1 MDLINELLSIALS
14 AAPWLMLGLVIAGL
28 IKALMPEHVLQ
39 RWMGGRGVG
48 SILRAAVIG
57 MPLPLCSCGAIPTA
71 LALHRGGAGRGP
83 TTSFLIST
91 PGVGVD
97 SMLITSVLLGP
108 LMALARVLGA
118 LVTAI
123 VTGIL
128 VGVTGQTAVPK
139 SPPVSSCCA
148 SKGCASKGCAS
159 QDDAEANEQAAK
171 STGVIAGLK
180 YAFSDLLDDIS
191 RWMFAGLLLAGVLV
205 TFVPPETL
213 VGFSGGL
220 LALALMAVIG
230 IPLYICA
237 TAATP
242 VAAGLLLAGI
252 SPGMALVFL
261 LAGPVTSLA
270 TLAILRRELGNQAL
284 AVYLGSI
291 LLVTVL
297 IGWVFDQGLAMTG
310 WNPVQQASQVQ
321 ALLPVWLEWLALG
334 ALVLFSIRP
343 VRKRLLGF

>member
-1 MDLINELLSIALS
+1 MSLINELLSIALS
-14 AAPWLMLGLVIAGL
+14 AAPWLLLGLVIAGL
-28 IKALMPEHVLQ
+28 IKALMPEHLLQ
-39 RWMGGRGVG
+39 RWMGGRGLG

-128 VGVTGQTAVPK
+128 VGFTGQTALPK
-139 SPPVSSCCA
+139 STPVSSCCA
-148 SKGCASKGCAS
+148 SKGA
-159 QDDAEANEQAAK
+159 DDGHAHAHATE

-191 RWMFAGLLLAGVLV
+191 SWMFAGLLLAGVLV

-220 LALALMAVIG
+220 LALILMAVIG

-270 TLAILRRELGNQAL
+270 TLAILRREFGNQAL
-284 AVYLGSI
+284 AVYMVSI

-310 WNPVQQASQVQ
+310 WDPVQQANQVQ
-321 ALLPVWLEWLALG
+321 ELLPASVEWLALG

-343 VRKRLLGF
+343 MRKRLLGF

>member
-1 MDLINELLSIALS
+1 MSLINELLSIALS
-14 AAPWLMLGLVIAGL
+14 AAPWLLLGLVIAGL
-28 IKALMPEHVLQ
+28 IKALMPEHLLQ
-39 RWMGGRGVG
+39 RWMGGRGLG

-128 VGVTGQTAVPK
+128 VGFTGQTALPK
-139 SPPVSSCCA
+139 STPVSSCCA
-148 SKGCASKGCAS
+148 SKGA
-159 QDDAEANEQAAK
+159 DDGHAHAHATE
-171 STGVIAGLK
+171 STGVVAGLK

-191 RWMFAGLLLAGVLV
+191 SWMFAGLLLAGVLV

-220 LALALMAVIG
+220 LALILMAVIG

-270 TLAILRRELGNQAL
+270 TLAILRREFGSQAL
-284 AVYLGSI
+284 AVYLVSI

-310 WNPVQQASQVQ
+310 WDPVQQANQVQ
-321 ALLPVWLEWLALG
+321 ELLPASVEWLALG

-343 VRKRLLGF
+343 MRKRLLGF

>member
-1 MDLINELLSIALS
+1 MSLINELLSIALS
-14 AAPWLMLGLVIAGL
+14 AAPWLLLGLVIAGL
-28 IKALMPEHVLQ
+28 IKALMPEHLLQ
-39 RWMGGRGVG
+39 RWMGGRGLG
-48 SILRAAVIG
+48 SITRAAVIG

-128 VGVTGQTAVPK
+128 VGFTGQAALPK
-139 SPPVSSCCA
+139 STPVSSCCA
-148 SKGCASKGCAS
+148 SKGC
-159 QDDAEANEQAAK
+159 DADSANAHATEL
-171 STGVIAGLK
+171 TGVIAGLK

-191 RWMFAGLLLAGVLV
+191 SWMFAGLLLAGVLV

-220 LALALMAVIG
+220 LALILMAVIG

-270 TLAILRRELGNQAL
+270 TLAILRREFGNQAL
-284 AVYLGSI
+284 AVYLVSI

-297 IGWVFDQGLAMTG
+297 IGWVFDKGLAMTG
-310 WNPVQQASQVQ
+310 WDPVQQASQVQ
-321 ALLPVWLEWLALG
+321 ELLPASVEWLALG
-334 ALVLFSIRP
+334 ALFLFSIRP
-343 VRKRLLGF
+343 IRKRLLGF

>member
-1 MDLINELLSIALS
+1 MSLINELLSIALS
-14 AAPWLMLGLVIAGL
+14 AAPWLLLGLVIAGL
-28 IKALMPEHVLQ
+28 IKALMPEHLLQ
-39 RWMGGRGVG
+39 RWMGGRGLG

-128 VGVTGQTAVPK
+128 VGFTGQTALPK
-139 SPPVSSCCA
+139 STPVSSCCA
-148 SKGCASKGCAS
+148 SKGADDGHAHAHAHAS
-159 QDDAEANEQAAK
+159 E

-191 RWMFAGLLLAGVLV
+191 SWMFAGLLLAGVLV

-220 LALALMAVIG
+220 LALILMAVIG

-270 TLAILRRELGNQAL
+270 TLAILRREFGSQAL
-284 AVYLGSI
+284 AVYLVSI

-310 WNPVQQASQVQ
+310 WDPVQQANQVQ
-321 ALLPVWLEWLALG
+321 ELLPASVEWLALG

-343 VRKRLLGF
+343 MRKRLLGF

>member
-1 MDLINELLSIALS
+1 MSLINELLSIALS
-14 AAPWLMLGLVIAGL
+14 AAPWLLLGLVIAGL
-28 IKALMPEHVLQ
+28 IKALMPEHLLQ
-39 RWMGGRGVG
+39 RWMGGRGLG

-128 VGVTGQTAVPK
+128 VGFTGQTALPK
-139 SPPVSSCCA
+139 STPVSSCCA
-148 SKGCASKGCAS
+148 SKGA
-159 QDDAEANEQAAK
+159 DDGHAHAHATE

-191 RWMFAGLLLAGVLV
+191 SWMFAGLLLAGVLV

-220 LALALMAVIG
+220 LALILMAVIG

-270 TLAILRRELGNQAL
+270 TLAILRREFGSQAL

-310 WNPVQQASQVQ
+310 WDPVQQANQVQ
-321 ALLPVWLEWLALG
+321 ELLPASVEWLALG

-343 VRKRLLGF
+343 MRKRLLGF

>member
-1 MDLINELLSIALS
+1 MSLINELLSIALS
-14 AAPWLMLGLVIAGL
+14 AAPWLLLGLVIAGL
-28 IKALMPEHVLQ
+28 IKALMPEHLLQ
-39 RWMGGRGVG
+39 RWMGGRGLG

-128 VGVTGQTAVPK
+128 VGFTGQAALPK
-139 SPPVSSCCA
+139 STPVSSCCA
-148 SKGCASKGCAS
+148 SKGA
-159 QDDAEANEQAAK
+159 DDGHAHAHATE

-191 RWMFAGLLLAGVLV
+191 SWMFAGLLLAGVLV

-220 LALALMAVIG
+220 LALILMAVIG

-270 TLAILRRELGNQAL
+270 TLAILRREFGNQAL

-310 WNPVQQASQVQ
+310 WDPVQQANQVQ
-321 ALLPVWLEWLALG
+321 ELLPASVEWLALG

-343 VRKRLLGF
+343 MRKRLLGF

>member
-1 MDLINELLSIALS
+1 MKLINELLSIALT
-14 AAPWLMLGLVIAGL
+14 AAPWLLLGLVIAGL
-28 IKALMPEHVLQ
+28 IKALMPEHLLQ
-39 RWMGGRGVG
+39 RWMGGRGLG
-48 SILRAAVIG
+48 SITRAAVIG

-128 VGVTGQTAVPK
+128 VGFTGQTGLPK
-139 SPPVSSCCA
+139 NTPVSSCCA
-148 SKGCASKGCAS
+148 SKGCDADGANAHAS
-159 QDDAEANEQAAK
+159 D

-220 LALALMAVIG
+220 WALLLMAVIG

-270 TLAILRRELGNQAL
+270 TLAILRREFGSQAL
-284 AVYLGSI
+284 AVYLVSI

-310 WNPVQQASQVQ
+310 WDPVQQASQVQ
-321 ALLPVWLEWLALG
+321 ELLPVWLEWLALA
-334 ALVLFSIRP
+334 ALVVFAIRP
-343 VRKRLLGF
+343 VRKRLFGF

>member
-1 MDLINELLSIALS
+1 MSLINELLSIALS

-28 IKALMPEHVLQ
+28 IKALMPEHLLQ
-39 RWMGGRGVG
+39 RWMGGRGLG
-48 SILRAAVIG
+48 SITRAAVIG

-128 VGVTGQTAVPK
+128 VGFTGQAALPK
-139 SPPVSSCCA
+139 STPVSSCCA
-148 SKGCASKGCAS
+148 SKGC
-159 QDDAEANEQAAK
+159 DADSANAHATE

-191 RWMFAGLLLAGVLV
+191 SWMFAGLLLAGVLV

-220 LALALMAVIG
+220 LALILMAVIG

-270 TLAILRRELGNQAL
+270 TLAILRREFGNQAL
-284 AVYLGSI
+284 AVYLVSI

-297 IGWVFDQGLAMTG
+297 IGWVFDKGLAMTG
-310 WNPVQQASQVQ
+310 WDPVQQASQVQ
-321 ALLPVWLEWLALG
+321 ELLPTSVEWLALG

-343 VRKRLLGF
+343 IRKRLLGF

>member
-1 MDLINELLSIALS
+1 MKLINELLSIALS

-28 IKALMPEHVLQ
+28 IKALMPESLLQ
-39 RWMGGRGVG
+39 RWMGGRGIG
-48 SILRAAVIG
+48 SITRAAVIG

-128 VGVTGQTAVPK
+128 VGFTGQTALPK
-139 SPPVSSCCA
+139 SPPASSCCA
-148 SKGCASKGCAS
+148 SKGCGDSN
-159 QDDAEANEQAAK
+159 ANANATE
-171 STGVIAGLK
+171 STGVIAGLR

-205 TFVPPETL
+205 TFVSPEAL

-220 LALALMAVIG
+220 LPLLLMAVIG

-270 TLAILRRELGNQAL
+270 TLAILRREFGSQAL

-297 IGWVFDQGLAMTG
+297 IGWVLDQGLAMTG

-321 ALLPVWLEWLALG
+321 ELLPAFVEWLALG
-334 ALVLFSIRP
+334 VLVLFSIRP
-343 VRKRLLGF
+343 MRKRLLGF

>member
-1 MDLINELLSIALS
+1 MSLINELLSIALS
-14 AAPWLMLGLVIAGL
+14 PAPWLLLGLVIAGL
-28 IKALMPEHVLQ
+28 IKALMPQHLLR
-39 RWMGGRGVG
+39 RWMGGGCLS

-128 VGVTGQTAVPK
+128 VGFTGQTALPK
-139 SPPVSSCCA
+139 STPVSSCCA
-148 SKGCASKGCAS
+148 SKGADDGHAHAHAS
-159 QDDAEANEQAAK
+159 E

-191 RWMFAGLLLAGVLV
+191 SWMFAVLLLAGVLV

-220 LALALMAVIG
+220 LALILMAVIG

-270 TLAILRRELGNQAL
+270 TLAILRREFGSQAL
-284 AVYLGSI
+284 AVYLVSI

-310 WNPVQQASQVQ
+310 WDPVQQANQVQ
-321 ALLPVWLEWLALG
+321 ELLPASVEWLALG
-334 ALVLFSIRP
+334 ALLLFSIRP
-343 VRKRLLGF
+343 MRKRLLGF

>member
-1 MDLINELLSIALS
+1 MSLINELLSIALS
-14 AAPWLMLGLVIAGL
+14 AAPWLLLGLVIAGL
-28 IKALMPEHVLQ
+28 IKALMPEHLLQ
-39 RWMGGRGVG
+39 RWMGGRGLG

-128 VGVTGQTAVPK
+128 VGFTGQSALPK
-139 SPPVSSCCA
+139 STPVSSCCA
-148 SKGCASKGCAS
+148 SKGA
-159 QDDAEANEQAAK
+159 DDGNAHAHATE

-191 RWMFAGLLLAGVLV
+191 SWMFAGLLLAGVLV

-220 LALALMAVIG
+220 LALILMAVIG

-270 TLAILRRELGNQAL
+270 TLAILRREFGNQAL
-284 AVYLGSI
+284 AVYLVSI

-310 WNPVQQASQVQ
+310 WDPVQQASQVQ
-321 ALLPVWLEWLALG
+321 ELLPEWLEWLALG

-343 VRKRLLGF
+343 MRKRLLGF

>member
-1 MDLINELLSIALS
+1 MSLINELLSIALS
-14 AAPWLMLGLVIAGL
+14 AAPWLLLGLVIAGL
-28 IKALMPEHVLQ
+28 IKALMPEHLLQ
-39 RWMGGRGVG
+39 RWMGGRGLG

-128 VGVTGQTAVPK
+128 VGFTGQTALPK
-139 SPPVSSCCA
+139 STPVSSCCA
-148 SKGCASKGCAS
+148 SKGA
-159 QDDAEANEQAAK
+159 DDGHAHATE

-191 RWMFAGLLLAGVLV
+191 SWMFAGLLLAGGLV

-220 LALALMAVIG
+220 LALILMAVIG

-270 TLAILRRELGNQAL
+270 TLAILRREFGNQAL
-284 AVYLGSI
+284 AVYLVSI

-310 WNPVQQASQVQ
+310 WDPVQQANQVQ
-321 ALLPVWLEWLALG
+321 ELLPASVEWLALG
-334 ALVLFSIRP
+334 ALLLFSIRP
-343 VRKRLLGF
+343 MRKRLLGF

>member
-1 MDLINELLSIALS
+1 MSLINELLSIALS
-14 AAPWLMLGLVIAGL
+14 AAPWLLLGLVIAGL
-28 IKALMPEHVLQ
+28 IKALMPEHLLQ
-39 RWMGGRGVG
+39 RWMGGRGLG

-128 VGVTGQTAVPK
+128 VGFTGQTALPK
-139 SPPVSSCCA
+139 STPVSSCCA
-148 SKGCASKGCAS
+148 SKGADDGHAHAHAHAHAS
-159 QDDAEANEQAAK
+159 E

-191 RWMFAGLLLAGVLV
+191 SWMFAGLLLAGVLV

-220 LALALMAVIG
+220 LALILMAVIG

-270 TLAILRRELGNQAL
+270 TLAILRREFGSQAL
-284 AVYLGSI
+284 AVYLVSI

-310 WNPVQQASQVQ
+310 WDPVQQANQVQ
-321 ALLPVWLEWLALG
+321 ELLPASVEWLALG

-343 VRKRLLGF
+343 MRKRLLGF

>member
-1 MDLINELLSIALS
+1 MSLINELLSIALS

-28 IKALMPEHVLQ
+28 IKALMPEHLLQ
-39 RWMGGRGVG
+39 RWMGGRGLG
-48 SILRAAVIG
+48 SITRAAVIG

-128 VGVTGQTAVPK
+128 VGFTGQTALPK
-139 SPPVSSCCA
+139 STPVSSCCA
-148 SKGCASKGCAS
+148 SKGCDADSANAHAS
-159 QDDAEANEQAAK
+159 DA
-171 STGVIAGLK
+171 TGIMAGLK

-191 RWMFAGLLLAGVLV
+191 SWMFAGLLLAGVLV

-220 LALALMAVIG
+220 LALILMAVIG

-270 TLAILRRELGNQAL
+270 TLAILWREFGNQAL
-284 AVYLGSI
+284 AVYLVSI

-297 IGWVFDQGLAMTG
+297 IGWVFDKGLAMTG
-310 WNPVQQASQVQ
+310 WDPVQQASQVQ
-321 ALLPVWLEWLALG
+321 ELLPASVEWLALG

-343 VRKRLLGF
+343 VRKRLFGF

>member
-1 MDLINELLSIALS
+1 M
-14 AAPWLMLGLVIAGL
+14 
-28 IKALMPEHVLQ
+28 
-39 RWMGGRGVG
+39 
-48 SILRAAVIG
+48 
-57 MPLPLCSCGAIPTA
+57 
-71 LALHRGGAGRGP
+71 
-83 TTSFLIST
+83 
-91 PGVGVD
+91 
-97 SMLITSVLLGP
+97 
-108 LMALARVLGA
+108 
-118 LVTAI
+118 
-123 VTGIL
+123 TGIL
-128 VGVTGQTAVPK
+128 VGFTGQSALPK
-139 SPPVSSCCA
+139 STPVSSCCA
-148 SKGCASKGCAS
+148 SKGA
-159 QDDAEANEQAAK
+159 DDGNAHTHATE

-191 RWMFAGLLLAGVLV
+191 SWMFAGLLLAGVLV

-220 LALALMAVIG
+220 LALILMAVIG

-270 TLAILRRELGNQAL
+270 TLAILRREFGNQAL
-284 AVYLGSI
+284 AVYLVSI

-310 WNPVQQASQVQ
+310 WDPVQQANQVQ
-321 ALLPVWLEWLALG
+321 ELLPASVEWLALG

-343 VRKRLLGF
+343 MRKRLLGF

>member
-1 MDLINELLSIALS
+1 MTLINELLSIALT
-14 AAPWLMLGLVIAGL
+14 AAPWLLLGLVIAGL
-28 IKALMPEHVLQ
+28 IKAWMPEHLLQ
-39 RWMGGRGVG
+39 RWMGGRGLG
-48 SILRAAVIG
+48 SITRGALIG

-128 VGVTGQTAVPK
+128 VGFTGQSAVPNNT
-139 SPPVSSCCA
+139 PVSSCCA
-148 SKGCASKGCAS
+148 SKGCESKEVSDETGAA
-159 QDDAEANEQAAK
+159 AEA
-171 STGVIAGLK
+171 TGVRAGLM

-191 RWMFAGLLLAGVLV
+191 RWMFAGLLLAGGLV

-220 LALALMAVIG
+220 LALLLMAVIG

-270 TLAILRRELGNQAL
+270 TLAILRREFGSQAL

-297 IGWVFDQGLAMTG
+297 IGWVFDKGLAMTG
-310 WNPVQQASQVQ
+310 WDPVQQASQVQ
-321 ALLPVWLEWLALG
+321 ELLPASVEWLAL
-334 ALVLFSIRP
+334 AILLLVAIRP

>member
-1 MDLINELLSIALS
+1 MSLINELLSIALS
-14 AAPWLMLGLVIAGL
+14 AAPWLLLGLVIAGL
-28 IKALMPEHVLQ
+28 IKVLMPEHLLQ
-39 RWMGGRGVG
+39 RWMGGRGLG
-48 SILRAAVIG
+48 SITRAAVIG

-128 VGVTGQTAVPK
+128 VGFTGQAALPK
-139 SPPVSSCCA
+139 STPVSSCCA
-148 SKGCASKGCAS
+148 SKGC
-159 QDDAEANEQAAK
+159 DADSANAHATEL
-171 STGVIAGLK
+171 TGVIAGLK

-191 RWMFAGLLLAGVLV
+191 SWMFAGLLLAGVLV

-220 LALALMAVIG
+220 LALILMAVIG

-237 TAATP
+237 AAATP

-270 TLAILRRELGNQAL
+270 TLAILRREFGNQAL
-284 AVYLGSI
+284 AVYLVSI

-297 IGWVFDQGLAMTG
+297 IGWVFDKGLAMTG
-310 WNPVQQASQVQ
+310 WDPVQQASQVQ
-321 ALLPVWLEWLALG
+321 ELLPASVEWLALG

-343 VRKRLLGF
+343 IRKRLLGF

>member
-1 MDLINELLSIALS
+1 MTLINELLSIALS

-28 IKALMPEHVLQ
+28 IKALMPEHLLQ

-128 VGVTGQTAVPK
+128 VGVTGQTALPK
-139 SPPVSSCCA
+139 SPSVSSCCA
-148 SKGCASKGCAS
+148 SKGCAS
-159 QDDAEANEQAAK
+159 QDDTEANEQAAK
-171 STGVIAGLK
+171 STRVTAGLK

-220 LALALMAVIG
+220 WALLLMAVIG

-270 TLAILRRELGNQAL
+270 TLAILRREFGNQAL

-321 ALLPVWLEWLALG
+321 ELLPAWLEWLALG
-334 ALVLFSIRP
+334 ALVLFSVRP